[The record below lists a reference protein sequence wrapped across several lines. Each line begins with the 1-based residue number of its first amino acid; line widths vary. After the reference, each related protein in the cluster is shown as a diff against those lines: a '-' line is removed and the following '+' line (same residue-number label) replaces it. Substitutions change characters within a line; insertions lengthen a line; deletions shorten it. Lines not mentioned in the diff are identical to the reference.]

1 MWYSF
6 TDFLWSAIVIF
17 AFVAYLLIPLN
28 IIVDLFRRDHT
39 GLDESAVGLLAA
51 TMHAV

>member
-17 AFVAYLLIPLN
+17 AFVAYLLILLN
-28 IIVDLFRRDHT
+28 IIVDLFWRDHG
-39 GLDESAVGLLAA
+39 GLDEGAV
-51 TMHAV
+51 